1 MTGTVVLRVEP
12 SDAGKRLDLLLAAR
26 LPELSRSRIKALID
40 EGNVAV
46 AGASAKA
53 SLRPRDGQQIEV
65 RIPAP
70 RKSALVAED
79 IPLPILF
86 EDEHLVVID
95 KPAGIVVHPG
105 AGVTSGTVV
114 HGLLAKVRGL
124 AGIGGEERP
133 GIVHRL
139 DKETS
144 GCLVVAKSEAA
155 LRGLQASFKARTITK
170 RYRALVHG
178 DPPAGG
184 TLDTFFGRHP
194 VDRKRFSSKVQ
205 QGRRAVTS
213 FRVVARGSSVALLD
227 VDLHT
232 GRTHQIRAHF
242 ADAGW
247 PLLGDRL
254 YGGIRREARLA
265 KDHPARAAA
274 RTLGRQALHA
284 AVLAFDHPITGMKV
298 VCEAPMPDDFR
309 AALRILG
316 MRADPGAQT

>member
-1 MTGTVVLRVEP
+1 
-12 SDAGKRLDLLLAAR
+12 
-26 LPELSRSRIKALID
+26 
-40 EGNVAV
+40 
-46 AGASAKA
+46 
-53 SLRPRDGQQIEV
+53 
-65 RIPAP
+65 
-70 RKSALVAED
+70 
-79 IPLPILF
+79 
-86 EDEHLVVID
+86 
-95 KPAGIVVHPG
+95 
-105 AGVTSGTVV
+105 VV

-144 GCLVVAKSEAA
+144 GCLVVAKSEVA
-155 LRGLQASFKARTITK
+155 LRGLQSAFKERTVTK
-170 RYRALVHG
+170 QYRALVHG
-178 DPPAGG
+178 DPPPEG
-184 TLDTFFGRHP
+184 TFDTFFGRHP
-194 VDRKRFSSKVQ
+194 VDRKRFSSKVEK
-205 QGRRAVTS
+205 GRRAVTS
-213 FRVVARGSSVALLD
+213 FRVLERGPSVSLLD

-254 YGGIRREARLA
+254 YGGVRRESRLA
-265 KDHPARAAA
+265 KDAPARAAA

-298 VCEAPMPDDFR
+298 VCEAPLPDDLR

-316 MRADPGAQT
+316 MRGDRQART